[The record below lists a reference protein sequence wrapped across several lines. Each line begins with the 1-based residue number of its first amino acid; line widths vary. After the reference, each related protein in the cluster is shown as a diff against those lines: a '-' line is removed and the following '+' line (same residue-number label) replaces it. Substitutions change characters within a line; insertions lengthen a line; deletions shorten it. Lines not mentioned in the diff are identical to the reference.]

1 MKQTQQAELQQM
13 LGQRQNFPV
22 SSAQT
27 GVVSAE
33 AQMALAAQSSQNLL
47 AQRSLREQQNAN
59 MINQGMMAAMQALHV
74 HSNNNSSLNDTS
86 LYVEFT
92 WEDEQ

>member
-1 MKQTQQAELQQM
+1 MKQTQQAELQQ
-13 LGQRQNFPV
+13 LLDQRQSFPV
-22 SSAQT
+22 SAGQN

-74 HSNNNSSLNDTS
+74 HNDNSNSLNDTS